1 MTIVVG
7 YDGSRGSER
16 ALRWAVREADAR
28 GTDLT
33 ACLVWAP
40 DSLAPEDPED
50 EALATQRA
58 SGILGRG
65 LGHARARLGQARVR
79 QLVASGPPAQVLC
92 EQSAAAEMV
101 VVGARGH
108 SAGHGDRTDSP
119 LGPVAWQL
127 AGHGLGRIVV
137 VRGALQPANRT
148 PGPIVVGVDGSAA
161 AQSALPFAFEE
172 AALRDVPLFAVCATA
187 DAAGSVVGGA
197 HRIEQTFSSVI
208 TEQEK
213 AHPDVTV
220 VRHVSPG
227 SPRAALLTAAADA
240 QLLVLGARGRG
251 GLPGMSLGSV
261 AHVALLH
268 APCSVAVIRLFT
280 QN

>member
-7 YDGSRGSER
+7 YDGSPGSER

-33 ACLVWAP
+33 ACLVWTP
-40 DSLAPEDPED
+40 DPLVPQSETLA
-50 EALATQRA
+50 AQRA

-65 LGHARARLGQARVR
+65 LSHARARLGPARVW
-79 QLVASGPPAQVLC
+79 QLVASGRPAQVLC
-92 EQSAAAEMV
+92 EQSVAAEIV
-101 VVGARGH
+101 VVGDR
-108 SAGHGDRTDSP
+108 GDRDQAGPS
-119 LGPVAWQL
+119 LGPVAWQV
-127 AGHGLGRIVV
+127 AGHGIGPVVV
-137 VRGALQPANRT
+137 VRGAWRTANRA
-148 PGPIVVGVDGSAA
+148 PGPVVVGVDGSAT
-161 AQSALPFAFEE
+161 AQSAIQFAFEE
-172 AALRDVPLFAVCATA
+172 AALRGVPLFAVCATA
-187 DAAGSVVGGA
+187 DAAGVLGGA
-197 HRIEQTFSSVI
+197 HQIEQSFSSVI

-240 QLLVLGARGRG
+240 QLLVMGARGRG

-261 AHVALLH
+261 AHVVLLH
-268 APCSVAVIRLFT
+268 APCSVAIIRLFT
-280 QN
+280 HN